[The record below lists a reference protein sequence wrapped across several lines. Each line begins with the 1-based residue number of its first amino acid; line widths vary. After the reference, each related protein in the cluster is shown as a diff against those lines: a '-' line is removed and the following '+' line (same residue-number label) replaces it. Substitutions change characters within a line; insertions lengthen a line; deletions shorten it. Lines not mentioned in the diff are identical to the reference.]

1 MEAIQRLEPC
11 VQNYAWGVMGSNSS
25 LVSRMAGGTPDAS
38 KPYAELWMGTH
49 PSAPSKVAG
58 QGLSEF
64 LKKNESFAG
73 VTSQQE
79 WSWQVRKKES
89 RPPPL
94 PLGSFHAFS
103 PARSQRPGDDDIQT
117 LKSQTLPYPCSS
129 HTSSSAC
136 RCAAPSVSRLI
147 QTRLWQRCSTRG
159 TRKTT
164 RLVGP
169 DAGPYQHSLCLSFFL
184 SISLGFALSRPAQSS
199 TKL

>member
-89 RPPPL
+89 RPPSMPFPL
-94 PLGSFHAFS
+94 
-103 PARSQRPGDDDIQT
+103 RD
-117 LKSQTLPYPCSS
+117 
-129 HTSSSAC
+129 
-136 RCAAPSVSRLI
+136 
-147 QTRLWQRCSTRG
+147 
-159 TRKTT
+159 RKHQATT
-164 RLVGP
+164 
-169 DAGPYQHSLCLSFFL
+169 
-184 SISLGFALSRPAQSS
+184 ISRP
-199 TKL
+199 